1 MTIVDRRSTGTQRGY
16 FEVLAP
22 APGGSLVNKD
32 REVALHLF
40 QRELQ
45 RLAWKI
51 IKVFCHISR
60 LLYLTTSF
68 YRILFDSVLDGRP
81 SREASIDID
90 FSLCPKVCSVHVR
103 TSSVA
108 GTSTWTTVLWGTSA
122 SMAMIGLV
130 LLLFTG
136 LVPGMLKPTTSTSMP
151 QVLTR
156 PITMFVGTVS
166 PSAYFVAVRCRS
178 FSI

>member
-130 LLLFTG
+130 RVLLTRL
-136 LVPGMLKPTTSTSMP
+136 LPRLMLTTSNSMP
-151 QVLTR
+151 VPSTR
-156 PITMFVGTVS
+156 QTARTIVGTVS

-178 FSI
+178 FST